1 MLLRWI
7 VLTIS
12 VWAAVELVPGISYDK
27 WQTIVLTALVLGV
40 LNVLVKPLL
49 TIISIPFILLSFGLF
64 LVVINAA
71 VLKMAA
77 WLVPGFMVADWGS
90 AFLGSIVISLV
101 SMLCGGS
108 NMRITVSRW

>member
-1 MLLRWI
+1 M
-7 VLTIS
+7 
-12 VWAAVELVPGISYDK
+12 SYDH

-49 TIISIPFILLSFGLF
+49 TVISIPFIVLSFGLF
-64 LVVINAA
+64 LVVINAV

-77 WLVPGFMVADWGS
+77 WLVPGFTVADWGA

-101 SMLCGGS
+101 SMLCGGT
-108 NMRITVSRW
+108 NVKITVSRW

>member
-1 MLLRWI
+1 VLIRWI
-7 VLTIS
+7 ALTVS
-12 VWAAVELVPGISYDK
+12 VWAAVEIVPGMSYDH

-49 TIISIPFILLSFGLF
+49 TVISIPFIVLSFGLF
-64 LVVINAA
+64 LVVINAV

-77 WLVPGFMVADWGS
+77 WLVPGFTVADWGA

-101 SMLCGGS
+101 SMLCGGT
-108 NMRITVSRW
+108 NVKITVSRW